1 MSTDD
6 PEILSSTYVPSELP
20 QAPPPNPEPALL
32 VAPSRRIPNFGHTVL
47 FFTVAIV
54 VLVLISV
61 SAFAIVMGLRLMGA
75 ETAEQLLR
83 EPRLLIPSMAAG
95 YFVAGAI
102 VWAVFTYV
110 WQQPF
115 TRGVRWNFSVV
126 RRRWRALL
134 AGGVVLSL
142 AVQFLS
148 NFLPIPKTL
157 PIDDFF
163 RTPGDV
169 WMVALF
175 GTLVA
180 PVFEELAFRGFLLPS
195 LASTWDWLRGRTRGP
210 NGAGDGEPSSAVAY
224 GSGLDLV
231 AADADGIYP
240 GDPNVAGGIYPGG
253 FNHDPRWSVAA
264 LAFSCTLTSIAF
276 ALVHADQ
283 LAHAWAPLAVLFA
296 VSLVLCG
303 VRLWTQSLAAS
314 TLIHATYNGTI
325 FTILFFAT
333 GGFRHLDKIT

>member
-1 MSTDD
+1 LSNDL
-6 PEILSSTYVPSELP
+6 EILSSPDVPNGL
-20 QAPPPNPEPALL
+20 PPPKPPG
-32 VAPSRRIPNFGHTVL
+32 RIPNFGHTVL
-47 FFTVAIV
+47 FFTVAVIV
-54 VLVLISV
+54 LLLTSV
-61 SAFAIVMGLRLMGA
+61 SVFALAISLHLLGT
-75 ETAEQLLR
+75 ESAEQLLR
-83 EPRLLIPSMAAG
+83 EPRLLIPTMAGG
-95 YFVAGAI
+95 YLIAGAI
-102 VWAVFTYV
+102 VWAIFTYL

-115 TRGVRWNFSVV
+115 ARALHWNFSAV
-126 RRRWRALL
+126 RRRWASLL
-134 AGGVVLSL
+134 AGGVLLSVV
-142 AVQFLS
+142 VQFLS

-175 GTLVA
+175 GTFVA

-195 LASTWDWLRGRTRGP
+195 TASTWDWLRGQQRGP
-210 NGAGDGEPSSAVAY
+210 LDGTRVDE
-224 GSGLDLV
+224 
-231 AADADGIYP
+231 
-240 GDPNVAGGIYPGG
+240 
-253 FNHDPRWSVAA
+253 DPRWSIQA
-264 LAFSCTLTSIAF
+264 LVISCALTSIAF

-325 FTILFFAT
+325 FTILFFVT
-333 GGFRHLDKIT
+333 GGFRHLDKIK

>member
-1 MSTDD
+1 MSTD
-6 PEILSSTYVPSELP
+6 PEILSSSYVPGD
-20 QAPPPNPEPALL
+20 PPPTPPPPPPPVPALETEPY
-32 VAPSRRIPNFGHTVL
+32 VRPRRIPNFGHTVL
-47 FFTVAIV
+47 FFMVAII
-54 VLVLISV
+54 VLLLTSV
-61 SAFAIVMGLRLMGA
+61 SAFALVMGLHLLGA
-75 ETAEQLLR
+75 ETPEKLLR

-95 YFVAGAI
+95 YLIAGAI
-102 VWAVFTYV
+102 VWAIFTYL

-115 TRGVRWNFSVV
+115 LQGLRWNFSVV
-126 RRRWRALL
+126 RRRWVPLL

-163 RTPGDV
+163 RTPADV

-175 GTLVA
+175 GTLLA
-180 PVFEELAFRGFLLPS
+180 PVCEELAFRGFLLPS
-195 LASTWDWLRGRTRGP
+195 LASAWDWLRSFRRVPEVGLVVSDRG
-210 NGAGDGEPSSAVAY
+210 ASD
-224 GSGLDLV
+224 
-231 AADADGIYP
+231 
-240 GDPNVAGGIYPGG
+240 
-253 FNHDPRWSVAA
+253 DPRWSIPA
-264 LAFSCTLTSIAF
+264 LLFSCTVTSTAF

-283 LAHAWAPLAVLFA
+283 LAHAWAPLAVLFG

-303 VRLWTQSLAAS
+303 IRLWTHSLAAS

-325 FTILFFAT
+325 FTILFFGT